1 MFMKKLLF
9 LAAMLLMVGGASAQK
24 KADSKTVYIIDG
36 KVVTEQEFKAIP
48 SGKIKNMNVMK
59 GAKSVVV
66 ASTEDVKEEANE
78 MIITGFSKEGKQSV
92 HIASSDSRDV
102 ELEISSILAEKD
114 KNMEILKKNKV
125 EGASMVIVSPKLK
138 SEKDL
143 KRMGGTIHTTHTNVT
158 NGDITNVTITSNSD
172 GNKLMLN
179 DKVPVMIVYG
189 ADGKSRQIKDISEI
203 DASKIESMTVLKQ
216 EPAKKIYGN
225 QYGDLKDGIIV
236 INLRNTEDNATPQQ
250 RAEKIITVRGDNQ
263 VGESLLYKL
272 RTNGVLFLGDKKP
285 ILLVTDAD
293 GKTAKTER
301 VEDIKIG
308 DIESF
313 EVIKDEKKKAEYEK
327 KYGPSKDGFVHIVL
341 KRLK

>member
-1 MFMKKLLF
+1 MKKLLIF
-9 LAAMLLMVGGASAQK
+9 AAMLLMVGGASAQK

-92 HIASSDSRDV
+92 HIASSDSRDA

-114 KNMEILKKNKV
+114 KNLEILKKNKV

-263 VGESLLYKL
+263 VGESLLDESREPALY
-272 RTNGVLFLGDKKP
+272 LGDKNP
-285 ILLVTDAD
+285 TLLLTDAN
-293 GKTAKTER
+293 GKTSI
-301 VEDIKIG
+301 VESFSNVKIG

-313 EVIKDEKKKAEYEK
+313 DVVKDEKRKAEYEK

>member
-1 MFMKKLLF
+1 MKKLLF
-9 LAAMLLMVGGASAQK
+9 IAAMLLMVSSASAQK
-24 KADSKTVYIIDG
+24 KEQTVYIVDG

-59 GAKSVVV
+59 GVKSVVA
-66 ASTEDVKEEANE
+66 ASTEDVEEEANE
-78 MIITGFSKEGKQSV
+78 VIITGFSKDGKESI
-92 HIASSDSRDV
+92 HIASTDSRDT
-102 ELEISSILAEKD
+102 ELEISSILADKEKAL
-114 KNMEILKKNKV
+114 EILKNNKV

-138 SEKDL
+138 SDKDL
-143 KRMGGTIHTTHTNVT
+143 KRMGGTIHTTHTNVS

-179 DKVPVMIVYG
+179 DKVPVMIVCG
-189 ADGKSRQIKDISEI
+189 ADGKSRLIKDISEI

-216 EPAKKIYGN
+216 EPAQKIYGN

-236 INLRNTEDNATPQQ
+236 INLRDTEDNATPQQ

-263 VGESLLYKL
+263 VGESLLDESREPALY
-272 RTNGVLFLGDKKP
+272 LGDKNP
-285 ILLVTDAD
+285 TLLLTDAN
-293 GKTAKTER
+293 GKTSI
-301 VEDIKIG
+301 VESFSNVKND

-313 EVIKDEKKKAEYEK
+313 DVIKDEKKKAEYEK

-341 KRLK
+341 KKK

>member
-1 MFMKKLLF
+1 MKKLLF

-92 HIASSDSRDV
+92 HIASSDSRDA

-114 KNMEILKKNKV
+114 KNLEILKKNKV

-189 ADGKSRQIKDISEI
+189 ADGKSRKIKDISEI

-216 EPAKKIYGN
+216 EQAKKIYGN

-236 INLRNTEDNATPQQ
+236 INLGDTEDNATPQQ

-263 VGESLLYKL
+263 VGESLLDKL
-272 RTNGVLFLGDKKP
+272 RTDGVLFLGDKKP

-293 GKTAKTER
+293 GKTAKTES

-313 EVIKDEKKKAEYEK
+313 DIIKDEKKKAEYEK

>member
-1 MFMKKLLF
+1 MKKLLF

-114 KNMEILKKNKV
+114 KNLEILKKNKV

-189 ADGKSRQIKDISEI
+189 ADGKSRKIKDISEI

-236 INLRNTEDNATPQQ
+236 INLRNTEDNVTPQQ

-263 VGESLLYKL
+263 VGESLSDKL
-272 RTNGVLFLGDKKP
+272 RTNGVLFFGDKKP

-293 GKTAKTER
+293 GKTAKTES

>member
-1 MFMKKLLF
+1 MKKLLF

-59 GAKSVVV
+59 GAKSVGV
-66 ASTEDVKEEANE
+66 AATEDVKEEANE

-189 ADGKSRQIKDISEI
+189 ADGKSRKIKDISEI

-236 INLRNTEDNATPQQ
+236 INLRDTEDNATSQQ

-263 VGESLLYKL
+263 VGESLLDESREPALY
-272 RTNGVLFLGDKKP
+272 LGDKNP
-285 ILLVTDAD
+285 TLLLTDAN
-293 GKTAKTER
+293 GKTSI
-301 VEDIKIG
+301 VESFSNVKID

-313 EVIKDEKKKAEYEK
+313 DVVKDEKRKAEYEK
-327 KYGPSKDGFVHIVL
+327 KYGPSKDGYIHIVL
-341 KRLK
+341 KRFK

>member
-1 MFMKKLLF
+1 MKKLLF

-92 HIASSDSRDV
+92 HIASSDSRDA

-114 KNMEILKKNKV
+114 KNLEILKKNKV

-179 DKVPVMIVYG
+179 DKVPIMIVYG
-189 ADGKSRQIKDISEI
+189 ADGKSRKIKDISEI

-216 EPAKKIYGN
+216 EQAKKIYGN

-236 INLRNTEDNATPQQ
+236 INLRDTEDNATSQQ

-263 VGESLLYKL
+263 VGESLLDESREPALY
-272 RTNGVLFLGDKKP
+272 LGDKNP
-285 ILLVTDAD
+285 TLLLTDAN
-293 GKTAKTER
+293 GKTSI
-301 VEDIKIG
+301 VESFSNVKID

-313 EVIKDEKKKAEYEK
+313 DVVKDEKKKAEYEK

>member
-1 MFMKKLLF
+1 MKKLLF

-114 KNMEILKKNKV
+114 KNLEILKKNKV

-179 DKVPVMIVYG
+179 DKVPIMIVYG
-189 ADGKSRQIKDISEI
+189 ADGKSRKIKDISEI

-216 EPAKKIYGN
+216 EQAKKIYGN

-236 INLRNTEDNATPQQ
+236 INLRDTEDNATSQQ

-263 VGESLLYKL
+263 VGESLLDESREPALY
-272 RTNGVLFLGDKKP
+272 LGDKNP
-285 ILLVTDAD
+285 TLLLTDAN
-293 GKTAKTER
+293 GKTSI
-301 VEDIKIG
+301 VESFSNVKID

-313 EVIKDEKKKAEYEK
+313 DVIKDEKKKAEYEK

-341 KRLK
+341 KRFK

>member
-1 MFMKKLLF
+1 MKKLLF
-9 LAAMLLMVGGASAQK
+9 LAAMLLMVGGTSAQK

-114 KNMEILKKNKV
+114 KNLEILKKNKV

-189 ADGKSRQIKDISEI
+189 ADGKSRKIKDISEI

-216 EPAKKIYGN
+216 EPAQKIYGN

-236 INLRNTEDNATPQQ
+236 INLRDTEDNATPQQ

-263 VGESLLYKL
+263 VGESLLDEL

-313 EVIKDEKKKAEYEK
+313 DVIKDEKKKAEYEK

>member
-1 MFMKKLLF
+1 MKKLLF

-36 KVVTEQEFKAIP
+36 NVVTEQEFKAIP

-92 HIASSDSRDV
+92 HIASSDSRDT
-102 ELEISSILAEKD
+102 EREISSILADKEKAL
-114 KNMEILKKNKV
+114 EILKKNKM

-189 ADGKSRQIKDISEI
+189 ADGKSRKIKDISEI

-216 EPAKKIYGN
+216 EQAKKIYGN

-236 INLRNTEDNATPQQ
+236 INLRDTEDNATPQQ

-313 EVIKDEKKKAEYEK
+313 DVIKDEKKKAEYEK

-341 KRLK
+341 KKK

>member
-1 MFMKKLLF
+1 MKKLLF
-9 LAAMLLMVGGASAQK
+9 LAVMLLMVGGASAQK

-36 KVVTEQEFKAIP
+36 NVVTEQEFKAIP

-114 KNMEILKKNKV
+114 KNLEILKKNKV

-189 ADGKSRQIKDISEI
+189 ADGKSRKIKDISEI

-216 EPAKKIYGN
+216 EQAKKIYGN

-236 INLRNTEDNATPQQ
+236 INLRDTEDNATPQQ

-313 EVIKDEKKKAEYEK
+313 DVVKDEKRKAEYEK

>member
-1 MFMKKLLF
+1 MKKLLF
-9 LAAMLLMVGGASAQK
+9 LAAMLLMVGGTSAQK

-138 SEKDL
+138 SEKVL

-179 DKVPVMIVYG
+179 DKVPIMIVYG
-189 ADGKSRQIKDISEI
+189 ADGKSGKIKDISEI

-236 INLRNTEDNATPQQ
+236 INLRDTEDNATPQQ

-313 EVIKDEKKKAEYEK
+313 DVIKDEKKKAEYEN

>member
-1 MFMKKLLF
+1 MKKLLF

-114 KNMEILKKNKV
+114 KNLEILKKNKV

-189 ADGKSRQIKDISEI
+189 ADGKSRKIKDISEI

-216 EPAKKIYGN
+216 EQAKKIYGN

-236 INLRNTEDNATPQQ
+236 INLRDTEDNATPQQ

-263 VGESLLYKL
+263 VGESLLDKL
-272 RTNGVLFLGDKKP
+272 RTDGVLFLGDKKP

-293 GKTAKTER
+293 GKTARTER

-313 EVIKDEKKKAEYEK
+313 DVIKDEKKKAEYEK

-341 KRLK
+341 KRFK

>member
-1 MFMKKLLF
+1 MKKLLF

-114 KNMEILKKNKV
+114 KNLEILKKNKV

-236 INLRNTEDNATPQQ
+236 INLRDTEDNATPQQ

-263 VGESLLYKL
+263 VGESLLDKL
-272 RTNGVLFLGDKKP
+272 RTDGVLFLGDKKP

-293 GKTAKTER
+293 GKTAKTES

-313 EVIKDEKKKAEYEK
+313 DVIKDEKKKAEYEK

>member
-1 MFMKKLLF
+1 MKKLLF
-9 LAAMLLMVGGASAQK
+9 LAAMLLMVGGTSAQK

-92 HIASSDSRDV
+92 HIASSDSRDA

-114 KNMEILKKNKV
+114 KNLEILKKNKV

-138 SEKDL
+138 SDKDL

-189 ADGKSRQIKDISEI
+189 ADGKSRKIKDISEI

-216 EPAKKIYGN
+216 EQAKKIYGN

-236 INLRNTEDNATPQQ
+236 INLRDTEDNATPQQ

-263 VGESLLYKL
+263 VGESLLDKL
-272 RTNGVLFLGDKKP
+272 RTDGVLFLGDKKP

-313 EVIKDEKKKAEYEK
+313 DVIKDEKKKAEYEK

>member
-92 HIASSDSRDV
+92 HIASSDSRDT
-102 ELEISSILAEKD
+102 EREISSILADKEKAL
-114 KNMEILKKNKV
+114 EILKKNKM

-189 ADGKSRQIKDISEI
+189 ADGKSRKIKDISEI

-216 EPAKKIYGN
+216 EQAKKIYGN

-236 INLRNTEDNATPQQ
+236 ITLRKLDANNSDETRKEL
-250 RAEKIITVRGDNQ
+250 KMITLRGDGQ
-263 VGESLLYKL
+263 MAQTYGPS
-272 RTNGVLFLGDKKP
+272 GSLFLGYRNP
-285 ILLVTDAD
+285 TILVTDAD

-301 VEDIKIG
+301 VEDIKID

-313 EVIKDEKKKAEYEK
+313 DVIKDEKKKAEYEK
-327 KYGPSKDGFVHIVL
+327 KYGPSKDGYIHIVL
-341 KRLK
+341 KKK

>member
-1 MFMKKLLF
+1 MKKLLF

-92 HIASSDSRDV
+92 HIASSDSRDA

-114 KNMEILKKNKV
+114 KNLEILKKNKV

-189 ADGKSRQIKDISEI
+189 ADGKSRKIKDISEI

-216 EPAKKIYGN
+216 EQAKKIYGN

-236 INLRNTEDNATPQQ
+236 INLRDTEDNATPQQ

-263 VGESLLYKL
+263 VGESLLDESREPALY
-272 RTNGVLFLGDKKP
+272 LGDKNP
-285 ILLVTDAD
+285 TLLLTDAN
-293 GKTAKTER
+293 GKTSI
-301 VEDIKIG
+301 VESFSNVKID

-313 EVIKDEKKKAEYEK
+313 DVVKDEKKKAEYEK

>member
-1 MFMKKLLF
+1 MKKLLF
-9 LAAMLLMVGGASAQK
+9 LAAMLLMVGGVSAQK

-114 KNMEILKKNKV
+114 KNLEILKKNKV

-158 NGDITNVTITSNSD
+158 NGDMTNVTITSNSD

-189 ADGKSRQIKDISEI
+189 ADGKSRKIKDISEI

-236 INLRNTEDNATPQQ
+236 INLRDTEDNATPQQ

-313 EVIKDEKKKAEYEK
+313 DVVKDEKKKAEYEK

>member
-1 MFMKKLLF
+1 MKKLLF

-92 HIASSDSRDV
+92 HIASSDSRDA

-189 ADGKSRQIKDISEI
+189 ADGKSRKIKDISEI

-216 EPAKKIYGN
+216 EPAQKIYGN

-236 INLRNTEDNATPQQ
+236 INLRDTEDNATPQQ

-263 VGESLLYKL
+263 VGESLLDESREPALY
-272 RTNGVLFLGDKKP
+272 LGDKNP
-285 ILLVTDAD
+285 TLLLTDAN
-293 GKTAKTER
+293 GKTSI
-301 VEDIKIG
+301 VESFSNVKID

-313 EVIKDEKKKAEYEK
+313 DVVKDEKKKAEYEK

>member
-1 MFMKKLLF
+1 MKKLLIF
-9 LAAMLLMVGGASAQK
+9 AAMLLMVGGASAQK

-114 KNMEILKKNKV
+114 KNLEILKKNKV

-189 ADGKSRQIKDISEI
+189 ADGKSRKIKDISEI

-216 EPAKKIYGN
+216 EQAKKIYGN

-236 INLRNTEDNATPQQ
+236 INLRDTEDNATPQQ

-293 GKTAKTER
+293 GKTAKTES

-313 EVIKDEKKKAEYEK
+313 DVIKDEKKNAEYEK

-341 KRLK
+341 KRFK

>member
-1 MFMKKLLF
+1 MKKLLF

-114 KNMEILKKNKV
+114 KNLEILKKNKV

-189 ADGKSRQIKDISEI
+189 ADGKSRKIKDISEI

-216 EPAKKIYGN
+216 EQAKKIYGN

-236 INLRNTEDNATPQQ
+236 INLRDTEDNATSQQ

-263 VGESLLYKL
+263 VGESLLDESREPALY
-272 RTNGVLFLGDKKP
+272 LGDKNP
-285 ILLVTDAD
+285 TLLLTDAN
-293 GKTAKTER
+293 GKTSI
-301 VEDIKIG
+301 VESFSNVKID

-313 EVIKDEKKKAEYEK
+313 DVVKDEKKKAEYEK

-341 KRLK
+341 KRFK

>member
-1 MFMKKLLF
+1 MKKLLF

-216 EPAKKIYGN
+216 EPAQKIYGN

-236 INLRNTEDNATPQQ
+236 INLRDTEDNATPQQ
-250 RAEKIITVRGDNQ
+250 RAEKIITVRGDKQ
-263 VGESLLYKL
+263 VGESLLDKL

-293 GKTAKTER
+293 GKTAKTES

-313 EVIKDEKKKAEYEK
+313 DLVKDEKKKAEYEK

>member
-1 MFMKKLLF
+1 MKKLLF

-114 KNMEILKKNKV
+114 KNLEILKKNKV

-189 ADGKSRQIKDISEI
+189 ADGKSRKIKDISEI

-236 INLRNTEDNATPQQ
+236 INLRNTEDNVTPQQ

-263 VGESLLYKL
+263 VGESLLDESREPALY
-272 RTNGVLFLGDKKP
+272 LGDKNP
-285 ILLVTDAD
+285 TLLLTDAN
-293 GKTAKTER
+293 GKTSI
-301 VEDIKIG
+301 VESFSNVKID

-313 EVIKDEKKKAEYEK
+313 EVIKDEKRKAEYEK

>member
-1 MFMKKLLF
+1 MKKLLF

-102 ELEISSILAEKD
+102 ELEMSSIFAEKD
-114 KNMEILKKNKV
+114 KNLEILKKNKV

-236 INLRNTEDNATPQQ
+236 INLRDTEDSATPQQ

-293 GKTAKTER
+293 GKTAKTES

-313 EVIKDEKKKAEYEK
+313 DIIKDEKKKAEYEK

>member
-1 MFMKKLLF
+1 MKKLLF

-236 INLRNTEDNATPQQ
+236 INLRDTEDNATSQQ

-263 VGESLLYKL
+263 VGESLLDES
-272 RTNGVLFLGDKKP
+272 RE
-285 ILLVTDAD
+285 
-293 GKTAKTER
+293 TA
-301 VEDIKIG
+301 
-308 DIESF
+308 
-313 EVIKDEKKKAEYEK
+313 
-327 KYGPSKDGFVHIVL
+327 L
-341 KRLK
+341 N

>member
-1 MFMKKLLF
+1 MKKLLF

-92 HIASSDSRDV
+92 HIASSDSRDA

-114 KNMEILKKNKV
+114 KNLEILKKNKV

-189 ADGKSRQIKDISEI
+189 ADGKSRKIKDISEI

-216 EPAKKIYGN
+216 EQAKKIYGN

-236 INLRNTEDNATPQQ
+236 INLRDTEDNATSQQ

-263 VGESLLYKL
+263 VGESLLDESREPALY
-272 RTNGVLFLGDKKP
+272 LGDKNP
-285 ILLVTDAD
+285 TLLLTDAN
-293 GKTAKTER
+293 GKTSI
-301 VEDIKIG
+301 VESFSNVKID

-313 EVIKDEKKKAEYEK
+313 DVVKDEKKKAEYEK

>member
-1 MFMKKLLF
+1 MKKLLF

-179 DKVPVMIVYG
+179 DRVPVMIVYG

-236 INLRNTEDNATPQQ
+236 INLRDTEDNATSQQ

-263 VGESLLYKL
+263 VGESLLDESREPALY
-272 RTNGVLFLGDKKP
+272 LGDKNP
-285 ILLVTDAD
+285 TLLLTDAN
-293 GKTAKTER
+293 GKTSI
-301 VEDIKIG
+301 VESFSNVKID

-313 EVIKDEKKKAEYEK
+313 DVVKDEKRKAEYEK

>member
-1 MFMKKLLF
+1 MKKLLIF
-9 LAAMLLMVGGASAQK
+9 AAVLMMAGSASAQK

-78 MIITGFSKEGKQSV
+78 MIITGFSKEGKESV
-92 HIASSDSRDV
+92 HIASSDSRDT
-102 ELEISSILAEKD
+102 EREISSILADKEKAL
-114 KNMEILKKNKV
+114 EILKKNKM

-189 ADGKSRQIKDISEI
+189 ADGKSRKIKDISEI

-216 EPAKKIYGN
+216 EQAKKIYGN

-236 INLRNTEDNATPQQ
+236 ITLRKLDANNSDETRKEL
-250 RAEKIITVRGDNQ
+250 KMITLRGDGQ
-263 VGESLLYKL
+263 MAQTYGPS
-272 RTNGVLFLGDKKP
+272 GSLFLGYRNP
-285 ILLVTDAD
+285 TILVTDAD

-301 VEDIKIG
+301 VEDIKID

-313 EVIKDEKKKAEYEK
+313 DVIKDEKRKAEYEK
-327 KYGPSKDGFVHIVL
+327 KYGPSKDGYIHIVL
-341 KRLK
+341 KKK